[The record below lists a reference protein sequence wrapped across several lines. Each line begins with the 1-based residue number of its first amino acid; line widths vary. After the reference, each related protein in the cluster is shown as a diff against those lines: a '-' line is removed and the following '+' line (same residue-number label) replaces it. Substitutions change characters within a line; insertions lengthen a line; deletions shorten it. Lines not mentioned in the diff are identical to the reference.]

1 MSRIKGK
8 LALITGASSGIG
20 EACARR
26 LARDGS
32 NLALWARR
40 ADRLEDIAQ
49 ALRKEHGVEVTTTVV
64 DVRDRTAV
72 NDSASMLMDD
82 AGVPHILIN
91 SAGLA
96 AGMSSIQDGDPD
108 DWDRMLD
115 TNVKG
120 LLNVTRAV
128 LPRMIEEGRGHIVNM
143 GSAAGHM
150 TYPKGNVYN
159 ASKYAVRAL
168 NEAMSLDLLGTPI
181 RVSSVDPGLV
191 ETEFSVVR
199 FHGDT
204 ERAKTPYK
212 GMQPLVA
219 DDVAD
224 MIGYIVNTP
233 EHVNI
238 LDVLMY
244 PTAQRNVYTVHR
256 DDPAK

>member
-1 MSRIKGK
+1 MNRIKNK
-8 LALITGASSGIG
+8 LALITGASAGIG
-20 EACARR
+20 EATARR
-26 LARDGS
+26 FASDGC

-40 ADRLEDIAQ
+40 ADKLAELAN
-49 ALRKEHGVEVTTTVV
+49 ALRKEHGVQVSTDIV
-64 DVRDRTAV
+64 DVRDRAAV
-72 NDSASMLMDD
+72 NDAAQRMVQDV
-82 AGVPHILIN
+82 GIPHILVN

-96 AGMSSIQDGDPD
+96 SGMANLQDGDPD
-108 DWDRMLD
+108 DWDLMLD

-120 LLNVTRAV
+120 LLLVTRAV
-128 LPRMIEEGRGHIVNM
+128 LPRMIAEGRGHIVNM

-199 FHGDT
+199 FHGDR

-212 GMQPLVA
+212 GLQPLVA
-219 DDVAD
+219 DDIAD
-224 MIGYIVNTP
+224 VIGYIVNTP

-238 LDVLMY
+238 LDVLIY

-256 DDPAK
+256 DEPGK

>member
-8 LALITGASSGIG
+8 LALITGASAGIG

-26 LARDGS
+26 LARDGC

-40 ADRLEDIAQ
+40 QDRLDEIAN
-49 ALRKEHGVEVTTTVV
+49 AIRTEYGVNVTTEVV
-64 DVRDRTAV
+64 DVRDRQGVSEAARKLIEEV
-72 NDSASMLMDD
+72 
-82 AGVPHILIN
+82 GVPHILIN

-96 AGMSSIQDGDPD
+96 SGMSTIQEGDHD
-108 DWDRMLD
+108 DWDKMID

-128 LPRMIEEGRGHIVNM
+128 LPRMIEEQRGHVVNM

-199 FHGDT
+199 FHGDR

-212 GMQPLVA
+212 GLQPLVA
-219 DDVAD
+219 DDIAD
-224 MIGYIVNTP
+224 VIGYIVNTP

-238 LDVLMY
+238 LDVLIY

-256 DDPAK
+256 DE